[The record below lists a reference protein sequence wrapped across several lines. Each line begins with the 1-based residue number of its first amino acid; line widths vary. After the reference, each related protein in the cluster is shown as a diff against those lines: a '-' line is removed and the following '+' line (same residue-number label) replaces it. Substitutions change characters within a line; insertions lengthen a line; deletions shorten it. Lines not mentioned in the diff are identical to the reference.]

1 MVKIIERMIFKEDNS
16 LKKKTRKFEV
26 PGKITGS
33 TMFSEVLNL
42 HDWNLAIKDGDAGMI
57 ITGKNEAELL
67 ELKKLLKE
75 TNISFTVLLNQDF
88 MKGLL
93 EYDK

>member
-33 TMFSEVLNL
+33 TMFFRSIESSR
-42 HDWNLAIKDGDAGMI
+42 
-57 ITGKNEAELL
+57 L
-67 ELKKLLKE
+67 E
-75 TNISFTVLLNQDF
+75 SGYQ
-88 MKGLL
+88 G
-93 EYDK
+93 

>member
-1 MVKIIERMIFKEDNS
+1 MIFKEDNS

-26 PGKITGS
+26 PGKIMGN
-33 TMFSEVLNL
+33 TMFAEVLNL
-42 HDWNLAIKDGDAGMI
+42 HGWNLAIKDGDAGMI

-75 TNISFTVLLNQDF
+75 TNISFTVLLNQNF
-88 MKGLL
+88 MKKLL
-93 EYDK
+93 DDDQ

>member
-26 PGKITGS
+26 PGKIMGN
-33 TMFSEVLNL
+33 TMFAEVLNL
-42 HDWNLAIKDGDAGMI
+42 HGWNLAIKDGDASMI

-75 TNISFTVLLNQDF
+75 TNISFTVLLNQNF
-88 MKGLL
+88 MKKLL
-93 EYDK
+93 DDDQ

>member
-26 PGKITGS
+26 PGKIMGN
-33 TMFSEVLNL
+33 TMFAEVLNL
-42 HDWNLAIKDGDAGMI
+42 HGWNLVIKDGDAGMI